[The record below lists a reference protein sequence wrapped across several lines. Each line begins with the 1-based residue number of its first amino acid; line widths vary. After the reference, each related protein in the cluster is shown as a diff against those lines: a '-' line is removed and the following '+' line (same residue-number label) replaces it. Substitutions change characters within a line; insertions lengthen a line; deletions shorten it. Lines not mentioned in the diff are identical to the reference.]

1 MSPPRRKLPAQV
13 TRALE
18 LVAPG
23 TDLRIAIENIIRAQN
38 GALIIVDRPEKLE
51 ELGIISGGMRV
62 ELEFAP
68 MRLYEL
74 AKMDGAIVV
83 SPSISTIHYANAH
96 LSPDPSY
103 ESDESGM
110 RHLAADRTAQQTGSL
125 VIAVS
130 ERRRVVSLYQGSYG
144 LHILEDIGVVLS
156 KANSAIATL
165 EKFTLRMREEA
176 RGLTVHE
183 YDGAVTLREIVGAV
197 VTFEYLVRIGEE
209 IEAYVRELGSEG
221 RLIEMQ
227 LEQAFHGVPEQYE
240 AMLKDYIP
248 EEADYDSVREELA
261 TFSAEQLSDS
271 FELCR
276 ALGYS
281 PAGPLEDVFIE
292 PRGYRQLERVPRLP
306 SRVAESLIKEFG
318 SLKELLEASEEEL
331 DEVEGVGQ
339 ARARAIHRGL
349 ERQRSLETTGE
360 VPGDGSR

>member
-1 MSPPRRKLPAQV
+1 MSPPRRKLPTQL

-23 TDLRIAIENIIRAQN
+23 TDLRAAIDNIIRAQN
-38 GALIIVDRPEKLE
+38 GALIVVDNPDRLE
-51 ELGIISGGMRV
+51 DLGIISGGMRL
-62 ELEFAP
+62 ELEFAT

-83 SPSISTIHYANAH
+83 SKNMSTIHYANVH
-96 LSPDPSY
+96 LSPDPGY
-103 ESDESGM
+103 ESDETGM

-306 SRVAESLIKEFG
+306 SRVAESLIREFG
-318 SLKELLEASEEEL
+318 SLTELIKASEEEL

-339 ARARAIHRGL
+339 ARARAIQRGL
-349 ERQRSLETTGE
+349 ERQRSMDTTGE
-360 VPGDGSR
+360 VS